1 MFYFFDSL
9 LCCARVCDFV
19 SFFINLHLSSF
30 GCIHD
35 VTMFSSS
42 FLLIHLFC
50 SFFFIINLHL
60 SFGCI
65 ILVLANRRRKY
76 EIYDSGSNVIVLDQ
90 MLHQKD
96 ATLIDLQ
103 LSLGRRSKSFFKGK
117 KENKETKINFLHDHL

>member
-1 MFYFFDSL
+1 
-9 LCCARVCDFV
+9 
-19 SFFINLHLSSF
+19 
-30 GCIHD
+30 
-35 VTMFSSS
+35 MFSSS

-50 SFFFIINLHL
+50 SLFFIINLHL

-76 EIYDSGSNVIVLDQ
+76 EIHDSGSNVIVLDQ
-90 MLHQKD
+90 MLHQKN
-96 ATLIDLQ
+96 AALIDLQ